1 MLESTQK
8 LAAFA
13 QDRQQVIS
21 TLITNMSRISDVM
34 GGRSEAVVGFLE
46 AVNIPMSN
54 AMTVLDEF
62 PKTASTGPALV
73 EPVERL
79 LVALGISEEFDV
91 DVFLKNAFH
100 SVQEAAGSLRL
111 LPGALAGLKL
121 PAATSRTSTHCS
133 NGIAALP
140 TDVGLLAGNEVVL
153 CNAK

>member
-1 MLESTQK
+1 
-8 LAAFA
+8 
-13 QDRQQVIS
+13 
-21 TLITNMSRISDVM
+21 
-34 GGRSEAVVGFLE
+34 
-46 AVNIPMSN
+46 MSN

-140 TDVGLLAGNEVVL
+140 TDVGVLLAGNEVVL